1 MPDDIRVV
9 TYGLGGPITV
19 DTSQQ
24 SAPVA
29 TVLTDLYRHE
39 SDRAAGQ
46 DPAALAAL
54 DAAAGTVTSRATATA
69 NDPNNFFFLITKKNS
84 DPFGMRDTN
93 GSASGSI
100 VNNGTLALNAASAY
114 SGGTTIG
121 AGTLQLGNGGVTGS
135 LSVDNASSTLV
146 VQSGPNTG
154 EFQKRDVSSV
164 LGNVTFGAGTNFGI
178 QVFNGGTL
186 QYAGGNT
193 QDVSS
198 AIAPIAAAQAASND
212 TNGNTVAFGAGLSG
226 AGGSLFVGNGGA
238 SGTFAGSIQNFSG
251 AAALYKT
258 GSGMLTLSGNGV
270 VLDVPVTL
278 GTLVLGNSDS
288 GHTMVN
294 GGVLIA
300 ANTAALADF
309 HSPILNNGVL
319 VYSGSSD
326 AAWSLSGASW
336 SLSGGTVAY
345 IDGKPIDLQLH
356 GGTSPKLVET
366 WKPARVIP
374 NRSRLMV
381 GEKEELPLKGMQV
394 DVRVDGFR
402 ARVLIDMY
410 YYNDRQQQLE
420 GNFQLRLPDEASPYF
435 FAFGRTVYQ
444 APQVTAA
451 DSMFFKPQQVSL
463 GDTTPE
469 KILQLRGKSWEQP
482 KVARMVPKEKAAVA
496 YRDTVRRRVDPAL
509 VEWSGAGVFQ
519 CRVFPLAPHSL
530 HRVTVG
536 YDVDLVR
543 VGDDLELRLDL
554 PAETPATI
562 VDLNIAA
569 ADARQVSLDAP
580 ATLTPSPSPGGRGES
595 AAPPSPQASLPVGEG
610 SRRDFPIA
618 WSILSR
624 VRLPCGYGSR
634 AR

>member
-1 MPDDIRVV
+1 
-9 TYGLGGPITV
+9 
-19 DTSQQ
+19 
-24 SAPVA
+24 
-29 TVLTDLYRHE
+29 
-39 SDRAAGQ
+39 
-46 DPAALAAL
+46 
-54 DAAAGTVTSRATATA
+54 
-69 NDPNNFFFLITKKNS
+69 
-84 DPFGMRDTN
+84 
-93 GSASGSI
+93 
-100 VNNGTLALNAASAY
+100 
-114 SGGTTIG
+114 
-121 AGTLQLGNGGVTGS
+121 
-135 LSVDNASSTLV
+135 
-146 VQSGPNTG
+146 
-154 EFQKRDVSSV
+154 
-164 LGNVTFGAGTNFGI
+164 
-178 QVFNGGTL
+178 
-186 QYAGGNT
+186 
-193 QDVSS
+193 
-198 AIAPIAAAQAASND
+198 
-212 TNGNTVAFGAGLSG
+212 
-226 AGGSLFVGNGGA
+226 
-238 SGTFAGSIQNFSG
+238 
-251 AAALYKT
+251 
-258 GSGMLTLSGNGV
+258 MLTLSGNGV

-410 YYNDRQQQLE
+410 YFNDRQQQLE
-420 GNFQLRLPDEASPYF
+420 GNFQLRLPEEASPYF

-463 GDTTPE
+463 GDTTPGE
-469 KILQLRGKSWEQP
+469 DSA
-482 KVARMVPKEKAAVA
+482 VARRELGAAQGGPHGAQGEGGRGLSRHGPPPRRSGPGRMVRGGRLPVP
-496 YRDTVRRRVDPAL
+496 RL
-509 VEWSGAGVFQ
+509 
-519 CRVFPLAPHSL
+519 PLAPHSL

-536 YDVDLVR
+536 YNVDLVR

-595 AAPPSPQASLPVGEG
+595 AGRPSPQASLPVGEG
-610 SRRDFPIA
+610 RAF
-618 WSILSR
+618 LSPGR
-624 VRLPCGYGSR
+624 SPAESACR
-634 AR
+634 AATEAGHADAHRGR